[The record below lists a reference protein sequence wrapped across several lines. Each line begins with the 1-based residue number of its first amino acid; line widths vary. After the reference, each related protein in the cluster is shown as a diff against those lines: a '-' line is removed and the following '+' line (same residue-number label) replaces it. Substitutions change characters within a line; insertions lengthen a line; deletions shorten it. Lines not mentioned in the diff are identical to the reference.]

1 MAFKVVLVLFLAMLL
16 LTDQNNAE
24 TVGDFQSCM
33 LDCLKS
39 CDYSMSCSSTC
50 PLLCALGESIDTT
63 DKEQTQNHVCNVG
76 CALGHCYKF
85 LIKYDKDKFGNCMN
99 GCSENYC
106 IGNIALK
113 KA

>member
-24 TVGDFQSCM
+24 TVGDFQTCM
-33 LDCLKS
+33 VDCLKRCGIS
-39 CDYSMSCSSTC
+39 ITC
-50 PLLCALGESIDTT
+50 TGLCLPHCALSESIDTT
-63 DKEQTQNHVCNVG
+63 DKEKTRNHVCNVG
-76 CALGHCYKF
+76 CSLGHCYKF